1 MGILGIVV
9 LGARCARKRYNCFIA
24 SLFLFRVVATLP
36 STDGCVNNLCNLV
49 QPVVLRT
56 VSWWWRR
63 IIRTMEEEE
72 YHNVQKT
79 MTWPVLYRACW
90 EFHHSHVQHEHE
102 VSCYTHTSFP
112 LKILICVSVRFTHH
126 NVKYYFYRQ
135 DILTNSAWVDSTSW
149 MSEGRGVHLSV
160 NHATFCTVGA
170 PVWKAKRGKET

>member
-112 LKILICVSVRFTHH
+112 LKILICVSVRLFLQAGHPD
-126 NVKYYFYRQ
+126 K
-135 DILTNSAWVDSTSW
+135 LCLSW
-149 MSEGRGVHLSV
+149 FHVMDEWGPRGPYLSV
-160 NHATFCTVGA
+160 NHATFVQ
-170 PVWKAKRGKET
+170 